1 MSNNKLAIFL
11 IITSVFFGTVM
22 LSFLKIAQEDV
33 NVYVAGFFRFFLGLV
48 IILPYIIKNKDAVL
62 KTTHLK
68 QHFLRAIL
76 GLPAMLLYFSALVL
90 LPIEKL
96 TAISFVVPLIVTI
109 LAVFFL
115 GEKIYIYRTLALI
128 LGFSGMLVIIRPGFV
143 DISIGV
149 YMVLF
154 SALLWS
160 INIII
165 TKKISKDDSAITI
178 LAYQSIFMSLLSFFI
193 VLFFWEMPSLKT
205 FIYLILAAM
214 CGTVLHLTLNHA
226 FKLVD
231 VSMTQP
237 YSFLNL
243 VFASIIGYFVF
254 DEMPDLYTWIGA
266 LIIFTGVLIISYR
279 EMKLDK
285 EIIRKRVDIKIL
297 IFFLKCFVNLPSN
310 NKNSCC

>member
-1 MSNNKLAIFL
+1 L
-11 IITSVFFGTVM
+11 
-22 LSFLKIAQEDV
+22 FLKQ
-33 NVYVAGFFRFFLGLV
+33 L
-48 IILPYIIKNKDAVL
+48 ILNS
-62 KTTHLK
+62 T
-68 QHFLRAIL
+68 FLRAIL

-205 FIYLILAAM
+205 FIYLIL
-214 CGTVLHLTLNHA
+214 GSYVWNSFA
-226 FKLVD
+226 FN
-231 VSMTQP
+231 T
-237 YSFLNL
+237 
-243 VFASIIGYFVF
+243 
-254 DEMPDLYTWIGA
+254 
-266 LIIFTGVLIISYR
+266 
-279 EMKLDK
+279 
-285 EIIRKRVDIKIL
+285 
-297 IFFLKCFVNLPSN
+297 
-310 NKNSCC
+310 

>member
-1 MSNNKLAIFL
+1 MSNNKLAISL
-11 IITSVFFGTVM
+11 IIISVFFGTVM

-48 IILPYIIKNKDAVL
+48 IILPYIIKKKDAVL

-128 LGFSGMLVIIRPGFV
+128 LGFCGMLVIIRPGFV

-160 INIII
+160 VNIII

-193 VLFFWEMPSLKT
+193 VLFFWEMPSIKT

-285 EIIRKRVDIKIL
+285 DIIRKRVDIK
-297 IFFLKCFVNLPSN
+297 S
-310 NKNSCC
+310 

>member
-1 MSNNKLAIFL
+1 MSNNKLAVFL

-48 IILPYIIKNKDAVL
+48 IILPYIVKKKDDVL

-68 QHFLRAIL
+68 QHFLRAML

-115 GEKIYIYRTLALI
+115 REKIYIYRTLALI

-178 LAYQSIFMSLLSFFI
+178 LAYQSIFMSLLSFFV

-205 FIYLILAAM
+205 FIYLILSAI

-243 VFASIIGYFVF
+243 VFASIIGFFVF
-254 DEMPDLYTWIGA
+254 DEIPDLYTWIGA

-279 EMKLDK
+279 EIKLDK
-285 EIIRKRVDIKIL
+285 EIIRKRLDIE
-297 IFFLKCFVNLPSN
+297 N
-310 NKNSCC
+310 

>member
-76 GLPAMLLYFSALVL
+76 GLPAMLIYFSALVL

-165 TKKISKDDSAITI
+165 TKKISKNDSAITI

-205 FIYLILAAM
+205 FTYLILAAM

-254 DEMPDLYTWIGA
+254 DEIPDLYTWIGA

-285 EIIRKRVDIKIL
+285 EIIRKRVDIK
-297 IFFLKCFVNLPSN
+297 N
-310 NKNSCC
+310 

>member
-33 NVYVAGFFRFFLGLV
+33 NVYVAGFFRFFLGLI

-76 GLPAMLLYFSALVL
+76 GLPAMLIYFSALVL

-178 LAYQSIFMSLLSFFI
+178 LAYQSIFMSLLSFII

-243 VFASIIGYFVF
+243 VFASIIGYLVF

-285 EIIRKRVDIKIL
+285 NIIRKRVDIK
-297 IFFLKCFVNLPSN
+297 S
-310 NKNSCC
+310 

>member
-11 IITSVFFGTVM
+11 IVTSVFFGTVM

-165 TKKISKDDSAITI
+165 TKKISKNDSAITI

-205 FIYLILAAM
+205 FIYLVLAAI

-254 DEMPDLYTWIGA
+254 DEIPDLYTWIGA

-285 EIIRKRVDIKIL
+285 EIIRKRVDIK
-297 IFFLKCFVNLPSN
+297 N
-310 NKNSCC
+310 

>member
-1 MSNNKLAIFL
+1 MSDNKLAIFL
-11 IITSVFFGTVM
+11 IIISVFFGTVM

-96 TAISFVVPLIVTI
+96 TAISFIVPLIVTI

-128 LGFSGMLVIIRPGFV
+128 LGFGGMLVIIRPGFV

-193 VLFFWEMPSLKT
+193 VIFFWEMPSLKT

-254 DEMPDLYTWIGA
+254 DEIPDFYTWIGA
-266 LIIFTGVLIISYR
+266 LIIFTGILIISYR

-285 EIIRKRVDIKIL
+285 EIIRKRVDIK
-297 IFFLKCFVNLPSN
+297 S
-310 NKNSCC
+310 

>member
-33 NVYVAGFFRFFLGLV
+33 NVYVAGFFRFFLGLA
-48 IILPYIIKNKDAVL
+48 IILPYIVKNKDDVL

-76 GLPAMLLYFSALVL
+76 GLPAMLIYFSALVL

-254 DEMPDLYTWIGA
+254 DEIPDLYTWIGA

-285 EIIRKRVDIKIL
+285 EIIRKRIDIK
-297 IFFLKCFVNLPSN
+297 S
-310 NKNSCC
+310 

>member
-33 NVYVAGFFRFFLGLV
+33 NVYVAGFFRFFLGLI

-76 GLPAMLLYFSALVL
+76 GLPAMLIYFSALVL

-178 LAYQSIFMSLLSFFI
+178 LAYQSIFMSLFSFFI

-285 EIIRKRVDIKIL
+285 DIIRKRVDIK
-297 IFFLKCFVNLPSN
+297 S
-310 NKNSCC
+310 

>member
-48 IILPYIIKNKDAVL
+48 IILPYIIKNKEAVL

-254 DEMPDLYTWIGA
+254 DEIPDLYTWIGA
-266 LIIFTGVLIISYR
+266 LIIFTGILIISYR

-285 EIIRKRVDIKIL
+285 EIIRKRVDIK
-297 IFFLKCFVNLPSN
+297 S
-310 NKNSCC
+310 

>member
-22 LSFLKIAQEDV
+22 LSFLKIAQGDV
-33 NVYVAGFFRFFLGLV
+33 NVYVAGFFRFFLGLI
-48 IILPYIIKNKDAVL
+48 IILPYIIKKKDLVL
-62 KTTHLK
+62 KTNHLK

-115 GEKIYIYRTLALI
+115 GEKIYIYRTLALM

-193 VLFFWEMPSLKT
+193 VIFFWEMPSLKT
-205 FIYLILAAM
+205 FIYLVLAAM

-254 DEMPDLYTWIGA
+254 DEIPDFYTWIGA

-285 EIIRKRVDIKIL
+285 EIIRKRVDIK
-297 IFFLKCFVNLPSN
+297 N
-310 NKNSCC
+310 

>member
-22 LSFLKIAQEDV
+22 LSFLKIVQEDV

-48 IILPYIIKNKDAVL
+48 IILPYIVKNKDTVL

-76 GLPAMLLYFSALVL
+76 GLPAMLIYFSALVL

-160 INIII
+160 VNIII

-193 VLFFWEMPSLKT
+193 VLFFWEMPSIKT

-285 EIIRKRVDIKIL
+285 DIIRKRVDIK
-297 IFFLKCFVNLPSN
+297 S
-310 NKNSCC
+310 

>member
-22 LSFLKIAQEDV
+22 LSFLKIVQEDV

-48 IILPYIIKNKDAVL
+48 IILPYIVKNKDAVL

-76 GLPAMLLYFSALVL
+76 GLPAMLIYFSALVL

-205 FIYLILAAM
+205 FTYLILAAL

-285 EIIRKRVDIKIL
+285 NIIRKRVDIK
-297 IFFLKCFVNLPSN
+297 S
-310 NKNSCC
+310 

>member
-11 IITSVFFGTVM
+11 IIISVFFGTVM

-62 KTTHLK
+62 RTTHLK
-68 QHFLRAIL
+68 KHILRAIL

-143 DISIGV
+143 EISIGV

-193 VLFFWEMPSLKT
+193 VLFFWEMPNLKT

-214 CGTVLHLTLNHA
+214 CGTVLHLALNHA

-254 DEMPDLYTWIGA
+254 NEIPDLYTWVGA
-266 LIIFTGVLIISYR
+266 LIIFIGVLIISYR

-285 EIIRKRVDIKIL
+285 EIIRKRVDIK
-297 IFFLKCFVNLPSN
+297 S
-310 NKNSCC
+310 

>member
-48 IILPYIIKNKDAVL
+48 IILPYIVKNKDAVL

-76 GLPAMLLYFSALVL
+76 GLPAMLIYFSALVL

-254 DEMPDLYTWIGA
+254 EEMPDLYTWIGA

-285 EIIRKRVDIKIL
+285 EIIRKRVDIK
-297 IFFLKCFVNLPSN
+297 N
-310 NKNSCC
+310 

>member
-1 MSNNKLAIFL
+1 MSKNKLAIFL
-11 IITSVFFGTVM
+11 IIISVFFGTLM
-22 LSFLKIAQEDV
+22 LSFLKIAQEDL
-33 NVYVAGFFRFFLGLV
+33 NVYVTGFLRFFFGLV
-48 IILPYIIKNKDAVL
+48 IILPYIIKTNFTVF
-62 KTTHLK
+62 KTKHFKKHLYRSM
-68 QHFLRAIL
+68 LNV
-76 GLPAMLLYFSALVL
+76 PAMLLYFAALVM
-90 LPIEKL
+90 LPIEKVA
-96 TAISFVVPLIVTI
+96 AISFVVPLIVTI

-115 GEKIYIYRTLALI
+115 GEKIYIYRSLALI
-128 LGFSGMLVIIRPGFV
+128 LGFGGMLIILRPGFIN
-143 DISIGV
+143 ISIGV

-154 SALLWS
+154 SSFLWS

-165 TKKISKDDSAITI
+165 AKKISKDDTSITI
-178 LAYQSIFMSLLSFFI
+178 LAYQSVFMTFFSFII

-214 CGTVLHLTLNHA
+214 CGTVLHLALNHA

-254 DEMPDLYTWIGA
+254 DEIPDLYTWIGA
-266 LIIFTGVLIISYR
+266 FIIFIGVLIISYR

-285 EIIRKRVDIKIL
+285 EIIRKRIDIK
-297 IFFLKCFVNLPSN
+297 S
-310 NKNSCC
+310 

>member
-1 MSNNKLAIFL
+1 MTNNKLAIFL
-11 IITSVFFGTVM
+11 IIISVFFGTVM

-48 IILPYIIKNKDAVL
+48 IILPYVIKNKDAVL

-68 QHFLRAIL
+68 KHLFRAIL
-76 GLPAMLLYFSALVL
+76 GLPAMLLYFSALTL

-178 LAYQSIFMSLLSFFI
+178 LAYQSIFMSLFSFII
-193 VLFFWEMPSLKT
+193 VLFFWEIPSLKT
-205 FIYLILAAM
+205 FIYLMLAAM

-254 DEMPDLYTWIGA
+254 DEIPDLFTWIGA
-266 LIIFTGVLIISYR
+266 LIIFTGVIIISYR

-285 EIIRKRVDIKIL
+285 EIIRKRIDIK
-297 IFFLKCFVNLPSN
+297 S
-310 NKNSCC
+310 

>member
-1 MSNNKLAIFL
+1 MSNNKLAISL
-11 IITSVFFGTVM
+11 IIISVFFGTVM

-48 IILPYIIKNKDAVL
+48 IILPYIIKKKDAVL

-193 VLFFWEMPSLKT
+193 VLFFWEMPNLKT

-254 DEMPDLYTWIGA
+254 DEIPDLYTWIGA

-285 EIIRKRVDIKIL
+285 EIIRKRIDIK
-297 IFFLKCFVNLPSN
+297 S
-310 NKNSCC
+310 

>member
-48 IILPYIIKNKDAVL
+48 IILPYIIKKKDAVL

-115 GEKIYIYRTLALI
+115 GEKIYIYRTLALL

-205 FIYLILAAM
+205 FVYLILAAM

-254 DEMPDLYTWIGA
+254 DEIPDLYTWIGA

-285 EIIRKRVDIKIL
+285 EIIRKRVDIK
-297 IFFLKCFVNLPSN
+297 S
-310 NKNSCC
+310 

>member
-22 LSFLKIAQEDV
+22 LSFLKIVQEDV

-76 GLPAMLLYFSALVL
+76 GLPAMLIYFSALVL

-115 GEKIYIYRTLALI
+115 GEKIYIYRTLALM
-128 LGFSGMLVIIRPGFV
+128 LGFSVMLVIIRPGFV

-254 DEMPDLYTWIGA
+254 DEMPDLYTWICA
-266 LIIFTGVLIISYR
+266 LIIFTGFLIISYR

-285 EIIRKRVDIKIL
+285 DIIRKRVDIK
-297 IFFLKCFVNLPSN
+297 S
-310 NKNSCC
+310 

>member
-48 IILPYIIKNKDAVL
+48 IILPYVIKKKDLVL

-115 GEKIYIYRTLALI
+115 GEKIYIYRTLALV

-254 DEMPDLYTWIGA
+254 DEIPDLYTWIGA

-285 EIIRKRVDIKIL
+285 EIIRKRVDIK
-297 IFFLKCFVNLPSN
+297 N
-310 NKNSCC
+310 

>member
-48 IILPYIIKNKDAVL
+48 IILPYIVKNKDAVL

-76 GLPAMLLYFSALVL
+76 GLPAMLIYFSALVL

-205 FIYLILAAM
+205 FTYLILAAM

-285 EIIRKRVDIKIL
+285 EIIRKRVDIK
-297 IFFLKCFVNLPSN
+297 N
-310 NKNSCC
+310 

>member
-76 GLPAMLLYFSALVL
+76 GLPAMLIYFSALVL

-178 LAYQSIFMSLLSFFI
+178 LAYQSIFMSLLSFLI

-205 FIYLILAAM
+205 FVYLILASM

-285 EIIRKRVDIKIL
+285 DIIRKRVDIK
-297 IFFLKCFVNLPSN
+297 S
-310 NKNSCC
+310 

>member
-193 VLFFWEMPSLKT
+193 VLFFWEMPNIKT

-254 DEMPDLYTWIGA
+254 DEIPDLYTWIGA

-285 EIIRKRVDIKIL
+285 EIIRKRVDIK
-297 IFFLKCFVNLPSN
+297 N
-310 NKNSCC
+310 

>member
-1 MSNNKLAIFL
+1 MSNNKLAISL
-11 IITSVFFGTVM
+11 IIISVFFGTVM

-48 IILPYIIKNKDAVL
+48 IILPYIIKKKDTVL

-76 GLPAMLLYFSALVL
+76 GLPAMLLYFSAPVL

-115 GEKIYIYRTLALI
+115 GEKIYIYRTLALL

-254 DEMPDLYTWIGA
+254 DEIPDLYTWIGA

-285 EIIRKRVDIKIL
+285 EIIRKRIDIK
-297 IFFLKCFVNLPSN
+297 S
-310 NKNSCC
+310 

>member
-48 IILPYIIKNKDAVL
+48 IILPYIIKKKDAVL

-254 DEMPDLYTWIGA
+254 DEIPDLYTWIGA

-279 EMKLDK
+279 EIKLDK
-285 EIIRKRVDIKIL
+285 EIIRKRVDIK
-297 IFFLKCFVNLPSN
+297 N
-310 NKNSCC
+310 